1 MNSLRM
7 KRIAPFVLL
16 ASLWLLPSVWAQP
29 SPTQQIRAQTEA
41 RLQSIADTTQGVLG
55 LAAYDLEAEERF
67 GINDD
72 VVFPQG
78 SAIKISILME
88 VFKQAH
94 EGTFALN
101 DRLSISE
108 ETKVGGS
115 GIIKELGTESVFSI
129 RDLCVLMIMESDNT
143 ATNVLIDLVG
153 MDSVNSTM
161 QTHGLTKTVLQRK
174 MMDTAARGRG
184 DENLSTPNEAARLMA
199 KLHRGEF
206 VSREVSDEILSILR
220 KTPGGRIAAGV
231 PDDVSIPYKPGGI
244 PGVSTE
250 WALVEL
256 DTRPYVVAIMGNYG
270 VDNPFGPAMESIS
283 QILYEYYWR
292 MGRVTEYGTYVDPS
306 LIETEQ

>member
-1 MNSLRM
+1 MRL
-7 KRIAPFVLL
+7 ATFGLL
-16 ASLWLLPSVWAQP
+16 TCLWLLPTVSAQP
-29 SPTQQIRAQTEA
+29 SPPEQIKAQTEA
-41 RLQSIADTTQGVLG
+41 RLQSIVDTTRGILG
-55 LAAYDLEAEERF
+55 LAAFDLETEERF
-67 GINDD
+67 GINED

-78 SAIKISILME
+78 SAIKIPILIE

-94 EGTFALN
+94 DGAFSLN

-108 ETKVGGS
+108 EAKVGGS
-115 GIIKELGTESVFSI
+115 GIINELGTGSVFSI

-153 MDSVNSTM
+153 MDSVNTTM
-161 QTHGLTKTVLQRK
+161 QAHGLTETVLQRK

-184 DENLSTPNEAARLMA
+184 DENLSTPAEAARLMA

-206 VSREVSDEILSILR
+206 VSREVSDEMLSVLR
-220 KTPGGRIAAGV
+220 KTSGGHIAAGV
-231 PDDVSIPYKPGGI
+231 PDEVSVPYKPGGI

-256 DTRPYVVAIMGNYG
+256 DARPYVVAVMGNYG
-270 VDNPFGPAMESIS
+270 VGNPFGPAMEAIS
-283 QILYEYYWR
+283 QTLYDYYWR
-292 MGRVTEYGTYVDPS
+292 MGRTTEYGTYVDPS

>member
-1 MNSLRM
+1 MM
-7 KRIAPFVLL
+7 RITTFALL
-16 ASLWLLPSVWAQP
+16 ASLWLLPTVSAQP
-29 SPTQQIRAQTEA
+29 SPTQHIKAQTET
-41 RLQSIADTTQGVLG
+41 RLQSIVDTTQGVLG
-55 LAAYDLEAEERF
+55 LAAYDLKTGERF

-78 SAIKISILME
+78 SAIKIPILME

-94 EGTFALN
+94 EGTFDLN

-108 ETKVGGS
+108 DAKVGGS
-115 GIIKELGTESVFSI
+115 GIIKELGTGSVFSI

-153 MDSVNSTM
+153 MESVNSTM

-199 KLHRGEF
+199 KLYRGDF
-206 VSREVSDEILSILR
+206 VSSEVSDEILSVLH

-231 PDDVSIPYKPGGI
+231 PDDVSVPYKPGGI

-256 DTRPYVVAIMGNYG
+256 DTRPYVVVIMGNYG
-270 VDNPFGPAMESIS
+270 IESFGPAMESLS
-283 QILYEYYWR
+283 QVLYDYYWR
-292 MGRVTEYGTYVDPS
+292 LGRATEYGTYVDPS